1 MQEGTVME
9 EEPLEDGV
17 QLAQSRETRGRENGW
32 DKLEDFPFLPGLQL
46 SVPPLLTEFLT
57 T

>member
-17 QLAQSRETRGRENGW
+17 QLAQSKETRGRENGW
-32 DKLEDFPFLPGLQL
+32 AKLEDFHFLPGLQL
-46 SVPPLLTEFLT
+46 SPRF
-57 T
+57 